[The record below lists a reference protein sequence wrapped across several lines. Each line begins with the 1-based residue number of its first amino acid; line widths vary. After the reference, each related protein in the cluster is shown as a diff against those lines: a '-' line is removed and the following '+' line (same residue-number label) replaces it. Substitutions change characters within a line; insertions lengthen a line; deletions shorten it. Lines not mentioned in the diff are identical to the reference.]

1 MHYLSRPNNYIYIHT
16 WGQKSLA
23 VRLIMCVVRLGVD
36 ARVERNFVQYSN
48 IQRFFIISMNCKEYI
63 KMGKKISPVILNIL
77 FEKSKKK
84 IKTSFLSG
92 WQTHFIPPTT
102 IRNTTGENLKRNC
115 FCSLIVPPNSALTF
129 VIPGQVGGAGEV
141 HHRSGR
147 SIWPAGVS
155 VKGSVAEQ
163 VCVKEKNS
171 KKQKSSRCEKSI
183 LI

>member
-1 MHYLSRPNNYIYIHT
+1 MIPQWVTDAFYPPYHHQKHHWRKSEKKLFLFSHRPT
-16 WGQKSLA
+16 
-23 VRLIMCVVRLGVD
+23 
-36 ARVERNFVQYSN
+36 
-48 IQRFFIISMNCKEYI
+48 
-63 KMGKKISPVILNIL
+63 
-77 FEKSKKK
+77 
-84 IKTSFLSG
+84 
-92 WQTHFIPPTT
+92 
-102 IRNTTGENLKRNC
+102 
-115 FCSLIVPPNSALTF
+115 NSALTF
-129 VIPGQVGGAGEV
+129 VIPGQVEGAGEV